1 MKDDWELSL
10 DNYQEI
16 RKTGKERFRIGA
28 NELPQDL
35 LSFWQWYVSDIV
47 SNASRGV
54 LAEYI
59 VALAAGCETTKP
71 RMEWGNYDL
80 VTPDGIKIEVKS
92 SAYLQSWPQKKLS
105 NILFDIRRTQGWEAS
120 TNEYSGE
127 SIRRADIYV
136 FCVLNH
142 QDKKTVNPLNLA
154 QWDFYVLPTAVLDA
168 KIPTQQKIVLSSLKS
183 KFKLELAEC
192 EFHQLKATIQ
202 KIAKRKN

>member
-71 RMEWGNYDL
+71 RVEWGNHDL
-80 VTPDGIKIEVKS
+80 ETPDGIKLEVKS
-92 SAYLQSWPQKKLS
+92 SAYLQSWEQTKLS
-105 NILFDIRRTQGWEAS
+105 NISFDIKRTRGWESS

-127 SIRRADIYV
+127 LIRRADIYV

-142 QDKKTVNPLNLA
+142 KDKKTVDPLNLA
-154 QWDFYVLPTAVLDA
+154 QWDFYVLPTAVLDE
-168 KIPTQQKIVLSSLKS
+168 KMLEKKTLTLSALMTLNPDK
-183 KFKLELAEC
+183 C
-192 EFHQLKATIQ
+192 EFHQLKTAIQ
-202 KIAKRKN
+202 KIGKRKN

>member
-47 SNASRGV
+47 INVSRGV

-59 VALAAGCETTKP
+59 VSLAMGCEQKP
-71 RMEWGNYDL
+71 RLEWDDYDL
-80 VTPDGIKIEVKS
+80 ETPDGIKIEVKS
-92 SAYLQSWPQKKLS
+92 SAYLQSWPQKKFS
-105 NILFDIRRTQGWEAS
+105 NILFNIKPTKGWKAS

-127 SIRRADIYV
+127 SNRRADIYV

-154 QWDFYVLPTAVLDA
+154 QWDFYVLATTVLD
-168 KIPTQQKIVLSSLKS
+168 KKMLEKKTLTLSALMTLNPDK
-183 KFKLELAEC
+183 C
-192 EFHQLKATIQ
+192 EFHQLKAAIQ
-202 KIAKRKN
+202 KIGKRKN